1 MNKTRRTMSSDG
13 LTLQDDDI
21 VKERDYVVSVF
32 DKQTPEMR
40 NGLSLIVSNI
50 SKVFFSK
57 A

>member
-1 MNKTRRTMSSDG
+1 MSSDE
-13 LTLQDDDI
+13 LTLQDEDI

>member
-1 MNKTRRTMSSDG
+1 MNKTSHTMSSDG
-13 LTLQDDDI
+13 LTLQDEDI

>member
-1 MNKTRRTMSSDG
+1 MNKTSRTMSSDG
-13 LTLQDDDI
+13 LTLQDEDI

-50 SKVFFSK
+50 SKVLFSK

>member
-1 MNKTRRTMSSDG
+1 MNKTSRTMSSDE
-13 LTLQDDDI
+13 LTLQDEDI

>member
-1 MNKTRRTMSSDG
+1 MNKTSRTMSSDG
-13 LTLQDDDI
+13 LTLQDEDI

>member
-1 MNKTRRTMSSDG
+1 MNKTSRTMSSDG
-13 LTLQDDDI
+13 LTLQDEDI

-50 SKVFFSK
+50 SKVFLSK